1 MAVQAVS
8 KPITYEEWLRMPET
22 NQRYEIVDG
31 VLQMSPAPNMRHQR
45 LVRRLI
51 QLLDQCI
58 PETVG
63 EILPSPIDVVVC
75 SSPLKVRQPDV
86 MVVLFREDGWRDV
99 QALLDAPPGEVIP
112 DLVVEV
118 LSPSKSRVAV
128 QEKIEDY
135 RPAGVREAWIV
146 SPEAQTVEVLRLSAQ
161 KTERIGLYG
170 RGDTVLSALLPEL
183 QVDTERLFA

>member
-31 VLQMSPAPNMRHQR
+31 VLQMSPAPNMLH
-45 LVRRLI
+45 
-51 QLLDQCI
+51 QLL
-58 PETVG
+58 VG
-63 EILPSPIDVVVC
+63 ELSGIFRKLVPKSVGLVVTAPIDVTV
-75 SSPLKVRQPDV
+75 SRSPLKVRQPDV

-112 DLVVEV
+112 DLVVVV
-118 LSPSKSRVAV
+118 LSPSESRVAV

-135 RPAGVREAWIV
+135 QRAGVREAWIV

-170 RGDTVLSALLPEL
+170 RGDTVRSELLPEL
-183 QVDTERLFA
+183 QVDTDRLFA

>member
-8 KPITYEEWLRMPET
+8 KLITYEEWLRMPET

-31 VLQMSPAPNMRHQR
+31 VLQMSPAPNMLH
-45 LVRRLI
+45 
-51 QLLDQCI
+51 QLL
-58 PETVG
+58 VG
-63 EILPSPIDVVVC
+63 ELAGILRELVPKSTGIVITSPIDVTV
-75 SSPLKVRQPDV
+75 SRSPLKVRQPDV

-99 QALLDAPPGEVIP
+99 QALLEAPLGEVIP

-118 LSPSKSRVAV
+118 LSPSESRVAV

-135 RPAGVREAWIV
+135 RRAGVREAWIV

-161 KTERIGLYG
+161 NTERIGLYG
-170 RGDTVLSALLPEL
+170 RGDTVRSELLPEL

>member
-1 MAVQAVS
+1 MAVQTVP

-22 NQRYEIVDG
+22 NQRYEIIDG
-31 VLQMSPAPNMRHQR
+31 VLQMSPAPNMLH
-45 LVRRLI
+45 
-51 QLLDQCI
+51 QLL
-58 PETVG
+58 VG
-63 EILPSPIDVVVC
+63 DLSGIFRELVPKSVGLVVTAPIDVTV
-75 SSPLKVRQPDV
+75 SRSPLKVRQPDV

-118 LSPSKSRVAV
+118 LSPSESRAAI
-128 QEKIEDY
+128 QEKVEDY
-135 RPAGVREAWIV
+135 RRAGVREAWIV

-170 RGDTVLSALLPEL
+170 RGDTVRSELLPEL